1 MGLPMSMEQFEVF
14 FHTLTWDSPCQWIPS
29 KQFSC
34 SRPAN
39 CRLIRSSVGSAI
51 WQRAP
56 RNSPGKFICYDNVR
70 ANKLPLTL
78 SSNSAPSAFRRS
90 AAVRQ
95 HINLRSTL
103 MVARQRWRD
112 CRFKVRR
119 RQRWKDCR
127 FKVRRLRWR
136 RWKDCR
142 FKV

>member
-1 MGLPMSMEQFEVF
+1 MELPMSMDRFPNALRTDMGLPMSMEPFGVF
-14 FHTLTWDSPCQWIPS
+14 FYTLTWDSPCQWIPS

-78 SSNSAPSAFRRS
+78 SSNSAPSAFRGS
-90 AAVRQ
+90 AAVRP
-95 HINLRSTL
+95 HIDKIIIKIIFLI
-103 MVARQRWRD
+103 
-112 CRFKVRR
+112 F
-119 RQRWKDCR
+119 
-127 FKVRRLRWR
+127 
-136 RWKDCR
+136 
-142 FKV
+142 